1 MADPNDDEWLYGAN
15 EEGEEPEAD
24 EEKLQEDV
32 DEVVVP
38 AKNGVVEMS
47 FDEHNF
53 EVKISFIIDI
63 LKF

>member
-15 EEGEEPEAD
+15 DEVEAPD
-24 EEKLQEDV
+24 AEEEKLPEEV
-32 DEVVVP
+32 DEVVP

-53 EVKISFIIDI
+53 EV
-63 LKF
+63 LNTR

>member
-15 EEGEEPEAD
+15 DEVEAPDEE
-24 EEKLQEDV
+24 EEKLPEEV
-32 DEVVVP
+32 DEVVP

-53 EVKISFIIDI
+53 EVNI
-63 LKF
+63 LKWFNKF